1 MKREEIQ
8 SHIEGITD
16 EQLDWLM
23 GQNGADVNNV
33 RKQLDASNAANETLK
48 GQLSDAQAELDQ
60 AKQANMTAEERFQAQ
75 IDAATKAQHDF
86 AVKSSRL
93 DARSVLVDAG
103 IPGDSMDPILDLVA
117 DGDSEKSVERAKSIA
132 ALIQGERDKAA
143 AEAEKKLVGS
153 TPKPE
158 GKGAKG
164 AMTKAEFDALDW
176 NEQIKLIHEDP
187 NLLPKLK

>member
-8 SHIEGITD
+8 ARIEGITD

-48 GQLSDAQAELDQ
+48 GQLSDVQSELDR
-60 AKQANMTAEERFQAQ
+60 AKQASMTAEERFQAQ

-103 IPGDSMDPILDLVA
+103 IPGESMDALLDLVA
-117 DGDSEKSVERAKSIA
+117 DDDGKKSVERAKSIA
-132 ALIQGERDKAA
+132 ALVQGERDKAA

-153 TPKPE
+153 TPKPKGE
-158 GKGAKG
+158 GKSGPI
-164 AMTKAEFDALDW
+164 TKAEFDKLDW
-176 NEQIKLIHEDP
+176 NDQLKMIHDDP